1 MEYFFQVSKIM
12 LLDRPKWHCK
22 GVRDGMLGF
31 KITTL
36 QDLLYTCDF
45 MKTHMSQNKCQEEM
59 RGKDTGGWFW
69 ITF

>member
-1 MEYFFQVSKIM
+1 M
-12 LLDRPKWHCK
+12 LLDRLKWHCK

-31 KITTL
+31 KINTL

-59 RGKDTGGWFW
+59 RGKDTGG
-69 ITF
+69 